1 MRSFSVAICFIA
13 LFISSS
19 VKSQKLSDAKNYLA
33 TIDQQHTKVAKDFLE
48 YSNAVSQRKKADKIA
63 SLNKELLAE
72 INKSELAIS
81 AMPPFLDD
89 KEFRDSAVFFMKT
102 CFNLLNTEYAKIATA
117 EPDAEKSFDKMKSLL
132 AAKVSANEK
141 LKMANIAY
149 HAVSMKF
156 ADKYINNKDEFSD
169 KAQQASD
176 VNIYYNKI
184 YLSVFKTCNSE
195 FYLLEAIKKKDGNSV
210 EQNKKIVYQNAG
222 DALKQLDT
230 LKAFNGDNDL
240 IKSAKLILT
249 FYSDESDEKMGNVS
263 DYFPAA
269 KEFQKTRALYEKKP
283 SHTKDEVKD
292 YKKAVDE
299 FNASLKKFNNTS
311 HNLDHKRKKSFGNWN
326 DASKDFL
333 QKHLPKN

>member
-1 MRSFSVAICFIA
+1 MRLFSTTICIIV

-19 VKSQKLSDAKNYLA
+19 VKSQKISDKKKYLT
-33 TIDQQHTKVAKDFLE
+33 TIDQQHTKVAKDFLS
-48 YSNAVSQRKKADKIA
+48 YSNAVFQRKKSGKIT

-72 INKSELAIS
+72 INKSELVIS
-81 AMPPFLDD
+81 AMPPYLDN

-102 CFNLLNTEYAKIATA
+102 CFNLLNIEYAKIATD
-117 EPDAEKSFDKMKSLL
+117 EPAAEKSFDKMKSLL

-141 LKMANIAY
+141 LKMANTRY
-149 HAVSMKF
+149 HAAYMKF
-156 ADKYINNKDEFSD
+156 ADKDINNKDECSD
-169 KAQQASD
+169 KTQQASD

-184 YLSVFKTCNSE
+184 YLLVFKTYNSE
-195 FYLLEAIKKKDGNSV
+195 SYLLDAIKKKDGNSV

-222 DALKQLDT
+222 DGLKQLDT
-230 LKAFNGDNDL
+230 LTAFNGDNSL
-240 IKSAKLILT
+240 IKNAKLILT

-283 SHTKDEVKD
+283 SHTKDEVKE

-311 HNLDHKRKKSFGNWN
+311 HNLDRKRKKLFDNWN
-326 DASKDFL
+326 DAGKDFL
-333 QKHLPKN
+333 NKHLPNN